1 MLFQKASDVIK
12 PNEVVA
18 EKLKKLPSRPGV
30 YLWKDGQKRI
40 IYVGKA
46 KRLPNRVRS
55 YFQSLNGKDFKT
67 RMLVSSIRDL
77 DWIVTDTE
85 KEALILENNLIKK
98 YRPRYNVSLRDDKN
112 FKCLRL
118 STNEDFPKLSIVRKI
133 KKDEAT
139 YFGPF
144 SNSGTVQTTLNFLK
158 KTFPL
163 RKCPDRKF
171 AQRDRPCLN
180 YQIGQCEA
188 PCNGRIEK
196 DQYQKVVRQVIL
208 FFEGKSD
215 RLSKEMVSE
224 MERASKRLEFEKAAR
239 LRDAIRAIN
248 ATLERQKMVTD
259 DFVHR
264 DVFGLYREGGAAVV
278 SILYIR
284 NGTILGHRAFPI
296 SNMELP
302 DEEIIASVI
311 KQYYGK
317 DNLIP
322 HEIILDADLGEEG
335 GLIQHWLS
343 ETVGRKVA
351 IIHPQR
357 GRKTELLNLARKNA
371 FSQFEI
377 NRSKILN
384 TDDVLQKIQRRLKL
398 RRLPRRIE
406 CFDVS
411 NLQGTNQ
418 VASQVCFID
427 GEPDK
432 SGYRLFKIKTV
443 VGQDDFGSMREVLH
457 RRFKKSIEENP
468 WPDLVMIDGGK
479 GQLNIALSVLRKL
492 EILELDVIAFT
503 KIRSV
508 KKEQPE
514 DMVYLPGRKNPVH
527 FKRGGDDL
535 FMLQRVRDESH
546 RFAIEFHRKLRLK
559 QQRLSL
565 LDRIPGVGQARKKAL
580 LKHFG
585 SIKRIKTAKLE
596 EISAINGIPIALAVK
611 IHEKLNEK
619 NGE

>member
-1 MLFQKASDVIK
+1 MQIK

-18 EKLKKLPSRPGV
+18 DKLKKLPTRPGV
-30 YLWKDGQKRI
+30 YLWKDAQGRI

-67 RMLVSSIRDL
+67 RMLISSIRDL

-133 KKDEAT
+133 KKDGAI

-144 SNSGTVQTTLNFLK
+144 SNAGAVGTTLNFLK
-158 KTFPL
+158 RTFPL
-163 RKCPDRKF
+163 RKCTNKKF

-180 YQIGQCEA
+180 YQIGQCA
-188 PCNGRIEK
+188 GPCDGRIDKEEYAK
-196 DQYQKVVRQVIL
+196 IVRQVIL

-215 RLSKEMVSE
+215 RLTKEMTAE
-224 MERASKRLEFEKAAR
+224 MEKASDRLEFEKAAR

-248 ATLERQKMVTD
+248 TTLERQKMVTD

-278 SILYIR
+278 SVLYIR

-296 SNMELP
+296 SNMEIP
-302 DEEIIASVI
+302 DDEIIASVI
-311 KQYYGK
+311 KQYYAK

-322 HEIILDADLGEEG
+322 HEIILDANLKEEG
-335 GLIQHWLS
+335 GLIRAWLS
-343 ETVGRKVA
+343 EIAERKVS
-351 IIHPQR
+351 IICPQR
-357 GRKTELLNLARKNA
+357 GRKLDLLKLARKNA
-371 FSQFEI
+371 RSQFEI

-384 TDDVLQKIQRRLKL
+384 TQDVLQKIQRRLRL
-398 RRLPRRIE
+398 RNLPRKIE
-406 CFDVS
+406 CFDIS

-418 VASQVCFID
+418 VASQVTFVE

-432 SGYRLFKIKTV
+432 SGYRLYKIRTIA
-443 VGQDDFGSMREVLH
+443 GQDDFGSMREVLS
-457 RRFKKSIEENP
+457 RRFKKTNDENP
-468 WPDLVMIDGGK
+468 WPDLLMIDGGK
-479 GQLNIALSVLRKL
+479 GQLNIALSVLK
-492 EILELDVIAFT
+492 ELNVVIPDVIGFT
-503 KIRSV
+503 KIRTAA
-508 KKEQPE
+508 KGEPE
-514 DMVYLPGRKNPVH
+514 DMVYLPGRKNPVL

-546 RFAIEFHRKLRLK
+546 RFAIEFHRKLRSK
-559 QQRLSL
+559 QQRKSI
-565 LDRIPGVGQARKKAL
+565 LDNIPGIGKSRKTAL

-585 SIKRIKTAKLE
+585 SVKRIKAATTK
-596 EISAINGIPIALAVK
+596 EIESIKGIPGVLAEK
-611 IHEKLNEK
+611 IYEFLNEK